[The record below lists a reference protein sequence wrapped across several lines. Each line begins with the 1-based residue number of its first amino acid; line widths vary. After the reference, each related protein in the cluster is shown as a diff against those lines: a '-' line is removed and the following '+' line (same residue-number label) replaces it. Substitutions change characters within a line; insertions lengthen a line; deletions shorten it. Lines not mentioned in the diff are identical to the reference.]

1 MRAIVLA
8 AVILATPQAA
18 RADARALAE
27 AVRPTPKAP
36 VVALTLPPRAA
47 EDAALRRAGI
57 VRTAIE
63 SRLTDD
69 AAGAVGFLC
78 GREPGAGR
86 TGAAAARGVDPSGR
100 FLGARLSLAFR

>member
-1 MRAIVLA
+1 
-8 AVILATPQAA
+8 
-18 RADARALAE
+18 
-27 AVRPTPKAP
+27 
-36 VVALTLPPRAA
+36 
-47 EDAALRRAGI
+47 